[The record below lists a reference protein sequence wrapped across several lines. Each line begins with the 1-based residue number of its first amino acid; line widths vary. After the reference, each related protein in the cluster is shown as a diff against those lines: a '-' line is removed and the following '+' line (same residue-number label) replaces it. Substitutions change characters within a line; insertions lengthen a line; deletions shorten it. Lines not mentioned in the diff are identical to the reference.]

1 MIAFS
6 IICNWIS
13 RFISCSKTSLPV
25 SVLTVLHSLRNPF
38 EMTVDTVYK
47 EIMKIYVSM
56 YLGENSIE
64 PFLVVVVDTM
74 IYSKNRSP
82 TKRKAYNR

>member
-1 MIAFS
+1 M
-6 IICNWIS
+6 
-13 RFISCSKTSLPV
+13 

-64 PFLVVVVDTM
+64 PFLEVVVDTM